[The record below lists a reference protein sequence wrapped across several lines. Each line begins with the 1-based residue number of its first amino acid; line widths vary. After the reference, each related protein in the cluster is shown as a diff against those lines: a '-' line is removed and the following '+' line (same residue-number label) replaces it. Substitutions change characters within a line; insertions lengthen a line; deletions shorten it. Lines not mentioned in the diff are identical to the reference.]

1 MRIKKLTNQFLL
13 NYIIIFLIIMSLG
26 ILTVYIY
33 SEYNYQQQ
41 NKYMIDL
48 YQFEEDYLYLGF
60 DEALSKQEF
69 QSEDSVMV
77 LTKDRL
83 VVDSYRGYKDVGES
97 FTPDEFQKYIYGSNF
112 ENIYV
117 YFPDDSEYMYVIYT
131 VSIEEDI
138 SFVFGIVILMVVVF
152 IVALFA
158 YAKYTSKQVILPI
171 KDLVKSVEEIGKG
184 NYSINIDYS
193 ASEELNIL
201 KDEINNMASTL
212 QNKTEKTIKLQENRK
227 QLIRDLSHDIR
238 TPLTNILGYSDKLV
252 REKNNLSEDQQK
264 SIEIIQQY
272 GNSANTLVNELFE
285 LSKLELGE
293 SEFTT
298 VKKDINEWIKLK
310 LIDYVNEF
318 ESRNIDYDF
327 DFLDK
332 VCHIEINEFNLHRVF
347 DNLLLNTIK
356 YNQNNFSLYL
366 SLKESSKSYKIT
378 IADDGIGIPD
388 ESLEKV
394 FEPMVRIEDSRN
406 RELGGTGLGLTIVK
420 EIIEKHGWNIQLKS
434 ELESYFGKGCTFVIT
449 IPKK

>member
-1 MRIKKLTNQFLL
+1 
-13 NYIIIFLIIMSLG
+13 
-26 ILTVYIY
+26 
-33 SEYNYQQQ
+33 
-41 NKYMIDL
+41 
-48 YQFEEDYLYLGF
+48 
-60 DEALSKQEF
+60 
-69 QSEDSVMV
+69 
-77 LTKDRL
+77 
-83 VVDSYRGYKDVGES
+83 
-97 FTPDEFQKYIYGSNF
+97 
-112 ENIYV
+112 
-117 YFPDDSEYMYVIYT
+117 
-131 VSIEEDI
+131 
-138 SFVFGIVILMVVVF
+138 MVVVF

-388 ESLEKV
+388 ESLAKV